1 MTKLLLTL
9 LGLCTLGLSATA
21 FADHERYDD
30 RRWWRNGWEGERKEE
45 FRDGPCRVK
54 LESKRD
60 EFKREIK
67 CKDGRGAWWRGEWKD
82 EFRDGRC
89 WVKQDVKRDE
99 FKEEVKCD

>member
-1 MTKLLLTL
+1 MNKLRLTL
-9 LGLCTLGLSATA
+9 LGLGALVLHTA
-21 FADHERYDD
+21 AYADHTRYDD
-30 RRWWRNGWEGERKEE
+30 RRWWRDCWEGERKEE

-54 LESKRD
+54 LESKHD

-89 WVKQDVKRDE
+89 RVKQDVKHDE